1 MVYTTP
7 WNRKIEF
14 GRTMVM
20 GIINVTPD
28 SFFADSRKQSVL
40 EAVETAKKMI
50 EEGADIIDVG
60 GMSTR
65 PGSDPVDEE
74 EELNRVIPVIRAIR
88 SITDVPISVDTYR
101 WRVALKALEAG
112 ADIVN
117 DISGYQFEPDIVRVV
132 SENNAPY
139 VLMHI
144 KGTPKTMQENPHY
157 EDVVK
162 EIKEYFTEKIEYLKE
177 KGVNQIVL
185 DPGIGFGK
193 RYEDNLEILRRIDE
207 FKELKLPILIGASR
221 KSFIGITLGN
231 VPPEERLEG
240 TLAVTAYCTLK
251 GVDIIRVHD
260 VLPNK
265 RVIRMMEAILWQRL

>member
-1 MVYTTP
+1 VVYTTP

-50 EEGADIIDVG
+50 EEGVDIIDVG

-112 ADIVN
+112 ADVVN
-117 DISGYQFEPDIVRVV
+117 DISGYQFEPDIVKVV
-132 SENNAPY
+132 SENNSPY

-162 EIKEYFTEKIEYLKE
+162 EIKEYFSEKIEHLKE

-207 FKELKLPILIGASR
+207 FKEFKLPILIGASR

-240 TLAVTAYCTLK
+240 TLAVTAYCTMK

>member
-28 SFFADSRKQSVL
+28 SFFAGSRKQSVL

-50 EEGADIIDVG
+50 EEGVDIIDVG

-101 WRVALKALEAG
+101 WRVALKALEVG

-117 DISGYQFEPDIVRVV
+117 DISGYQFEPDIVKVV
-132 SENNAPY
+132 SENNSPY

-144 KGTPKTMQENPHY
+144 KGTPKTMQENPYY
-157 EDVVK
+157 EDVVE
-162 EIKEYFTEKIEYLKE
+162 EIKEYFSEKIEHLKE

-207 FKELKLPILIGASR
+207 FKEFKLPILIGASR

-240 TLAVTAYCTLK
+240 TLAVTAYCTMK

>member
-132 SENNAPY
+132 SENNVPY

-207 FKELKLPILIGASR
+207 FKELKLPILIGA
-221 KSFIGITLGN
+221 
-231 VPPEERLEG
+231 
-240 TLAVTAYCTLK
+240 
-251 GVDIIRVHD
+251 
-260 VLPNK
+260 
-265 RVIRMMEAILWQRL
+265 

>member
-117 DISGYQFEPDIVRVV
+117 DISGYQFEPDIVKVV
-132 SENNAPY
+132 SENNSPY

-240 TLAVTAYCTLK
+240 TLAVTAYCTMK

>member
-1 MVYTTP
+1 VVYTTP

-50 EEGADIIDVG
+50 EEGVDIIDVG

-112 ADIVN
+112 ADVVN
-117 DISGYQFEPDIVRVV
+117 DISGYQFEPDIVKVV
-132 SENNAPY
+132 SENNSPY

-162 EIKEYFTEKIEYLKE
+162 EIKEYFSEKIEHLKE

>member
-1 MVYTTP
+1 VVYTTP

>member
-1 MVYTTP
+1 VVYTTP

-50 EEGADIIDVG
+50 EEGVDIIDVG

-112 ADIVN
+112 ADVVN
-117 DISGYQFEPDIVRVV
+117 DISGYQFEPDIVKVV
-132 SENNAPY
+132 SENNSPY

-162 EIKEYFTEKIEYLKE
+162 EIKEYFSEKIEHLKE

-240 TLAVTAYCTLK
+240 TLAVTAYCTMK

>member
-1 MVYTTP
+1 VVYTTP

-132 SENNAPY
+132 SENNVPY

-240 TLAVTAYCTLK
+240 TLAVTAYCTMK

>member
-101 WRVALKALEAG
+101 WRVALKAL
-112 ADIVN
+112 
-117 DISGYQFEPDIVRVV
+117 
-132 SENNAPY
+132 
-139 VLMHI
+139 
-144 KGTPKTMQENPHY
+144 
-157 EDVVK
+157 
-162 EIKEYFTEKIEYLKE
+162 
-177 KGVNQIVL
+177 
-185 DPGIGFGK
+185 
-193 RYEDNLEILRRIDE
+193 
-207 FKELKLPILIGASR
+207 
-221 KSFIGITLGN
+221 
-231 VPPEERLEG
+231 
-240 TLAVTAYCTLK
+240 
-251 GVDIIRVHD
+251 
-260 VLPNK
+260 
-265 RVIRMMEAILWQRL
+265 

>member
-7 WNRKIEF
+7 WIRKIEF

-112 ADIVN
+112 ADVVN
-117 DISGYQFEPDIVRVV
+117 DISGYQFEPDIVKVV
-132 SENNAPY
+132 SENNSPY

-162 EIKEYFTEKIEYLKE
+162 EIKEYFSEKIEHLKE

-240 TLAVTAYCTLK
+240 TLAVTAYCTMK

>member
-14 GRTMVM
+14 GKTMLM

-28 SFFADSRKQSVL
+28 SFFSGSRKQSVL
-40 EAVETAKKMI
+40 EAVEAAKKMI
-50 EEGADIIDVG
+50 EDGVDIIDVG

-65 PGSDPVDEE
+65 PGSDPIDEE
-74 EELNRVIPVIRAIR
+74 EELNRVIPVIKAIR

-162 EIKEYFTEKIEYLKE
+162 EIKEYFSEKIEHLKE
-177 KGVNQIVL
+177 KGVSQIIL

-207 FKELKLPILIGASR
+207 FKEFKIPILVGASR

>member
-1 MVYTTP
+1 VVYTTP

-117 DISGYQFEPDIVRVV
+117 DISGYQFEPDIVKVV
-132 SENNAPY
+132 SENNSPY

-240 TLAVTAYCTLK
+240 TLAVTAYCTMK

>member
-132 SENNAPY
+132 SENNVPY

>member
-7 WNRKIEF
+7 WIRKIEF

-112 ADIVN
+112 ADVVN
-117 DISGYQFEPDIVRVV
+117 DISGYQFEPDIVKVV
-132 SENNAPY
+132 SENNSPY

-162 EIKEYFTEKIEYLKE
+162 EIKEYFSEKIEHLKE

-207 FKELKLPILIGASR
+207 FKEFKLPILIGASR

-240 TLAVTAYCTLK
+240 TLAVTAYCTMK

>member
-1 MVYTTP
+1 VVYTTP

-112 ADIVN
+112 ADVVN
-117 DISGYQFEPDIVRVV
+117 DISGYQFEPDIVKVV
-132 SENNAPY
+132 SENNSPY

-162 EIKEYFTEKIEYLKE
+162 EIKEYFSEKIEHLKE

-240 TLAVTAYCTLK
+240 TLAVTAYCTMK

>member
-1 MVYTTP
+1 VVYTTP
-7 WNRKIEF
+7 WIRKIEF

-132 SENNAPY
+132 SENNVPY

-162 EIKEYFTEKIEYLKE
+162 EIKEYFSEKIEHLKE

-240 TLAVTAYCTLK
+240 TLAVTAYCTMK

>member
-14 GRTMVM
+14 GKTMVM

-28 SFFADSRKQSVL
+28 SFFSGSRKQSVL
-40 EAVETAKKMI
+40 EAVEAAKKMI
-50 EEGADIIDVG
+50 EEGVDIIDVG

-65 PGSDPVDEE
+65 PGSDPVYEE

-88 SITDVPISVDTYR
+88 STTDVPISVDTYR
-101 WRVALKALEAG
+101 WRVALKALEVG

-117 DISGYQFEPDIVRVV
+117 DISGYQFEPDIVKVV

-162 EIKEYFTEKIEYLKE
+162 EIKEYFSEKIEHLRE

-207 FKELKLPILIGASR
+207 FKEFKLPILVGASR

-265 RVIRMMEAILWQRL
+265 RVVRMMEAILWQRL

>member
-50 EEGADIIDVG
+50 EEGVDIIDVG

-112 ADIVN
+112 ADVVN
-117 DISGYQFEPDIVRVV
+117 DISGYQFEPDIVKVV
-132 SENNAPY
+132 SENNSPY

-162 EIKEYFTEKIEYLKE
+162 EIKEYFSEKIEHLKE

-240 TLAVTAYCTLK
+240 TLAVTAYCTMK

>member
-50 EEGADIIDVG
+50 EEGVDIIDVG

-132 SENNAPY
+132 SENNVPY

-207 FKELKLPILIGASR
+207 FKEFKLPILIGASR

-240 TLAVTAYCTLK
+240 TLAVTAYCTMK

>member
-1 MVYTTP
+1 VVYTTP
-7 WNRKIEF
+7 WIRKIEF

-132 SENNAPY
+132 SENNVPY

-240 TLAVTAYCTLK
+240 TLAVTAYCTMK

>member
-50 EEGADIIDVG
+50 EEGVDIIDVG

-112 ADIVN
+112 ADVVN
-117 DISGYQFEPDIVRVV
+117 DISGYQFEPDIVKVV
-132 SENNAPY
+132 SENNSPY

-162 EIKEYFTEKIEYLKE
+162 EIKEYFSEKIEHLKE

-207 FKELKLPILIGASR
+207 FKEFKLPILIGASR

-240 TLAVTAYCTLK
+240 TLAVTAYCTMK

>member
-14 GRTMVM
+14 GKTMLM

-28 SFFADSRKQSVL
+28 SFFSGSRKQSVL

-50 EEGADIIDVG
+50 EDGADIIDVG

-65 PGSDPVDEE
+65 PGSDPIDEE
-74 EELNRVIPVIRAIR
+74 EELNRVIPVIKAIR

-162 EIKEYFTEKIEYLKE
+162 EIKEYFSEKIEHLKE
-177 KGVNQIVL
+177 KGVSQIIL

-207 FKELKLPILIGASR
+207 FKEFKLPILVGASR

>member
-1 MVYTTP
+1 VVYTTP

-132 SENNAPY
+132 SENNVPY

-207 FKELKLPILIGASR
+207 FKEFKLPILIGASR

-240 TLAVTAYCTLK
+240 TLAVTAYCTMK

>member
-7 WNRKIEF
+7 WIRKIEF

-112 ADIVN
+112 ADVVN
-117 DISGYQFEPDIVRVV
+117 DISGYQFEPDIVKVV
-132 SENNAPY
+132 SENNSPY

-162 EIKEYFTEKIEYLKE
+162 EIKEYFSEKIEYLKE

-240 TLAVTAYCTLK
+240 TLAVTAYCTMK

>member
-14 GRTMVM
+14 GKTMLM

-28 SFFADSRKQSVL
+28 SFFSGSRKQSVL
-40 EAVETAKKMI
+40 EAVEAVKKMI
-50 EEGADIIDVG
+50 EDGADIIDVG

-65 PGSDPVDEE
+65 PGSDPIDEE
-74 EELNRVIPVIRAIR
+74 EELNRVIPVIKAIR

-162 EIKEYFTEKIEYLKE
+162 EIKEYFSEKIEHLKE
-177 KGVNQIVL
+177 KGVSQIIL

-207 FKELKLPILIGASR
+207 FKEFKLPILVGASR

>member
-132 SENNAPY
+132 SENNVPY

-240 TLAVTAYCTLK
+240 TLAVTAYCTMK